1 MPDTGALVAGWL
13 GDEGFQPDD
22 LRDPGTSLR
31 YGARFLAWLL
41 ERYDGRVW
49 PALAAY
55 NAGPGPVDG
64 WLEASDGDMD
74 VFLELIDY
82 PETSSY
88 LRGVAVASAL
98 YRWRWAELR

>member
-1 MPDTGALVAGWL
+1 
-13 GDEGFQPDD
+13 
-22 LRDPGTSLR
+22 
-31 YGARFLAWLL
+31 
-41 ERYDGRVW
+41 
-49 PALAAY
+49 
-55 NAGPGPVDG
+55 
-64 WLEASDGDMD
+64 MD